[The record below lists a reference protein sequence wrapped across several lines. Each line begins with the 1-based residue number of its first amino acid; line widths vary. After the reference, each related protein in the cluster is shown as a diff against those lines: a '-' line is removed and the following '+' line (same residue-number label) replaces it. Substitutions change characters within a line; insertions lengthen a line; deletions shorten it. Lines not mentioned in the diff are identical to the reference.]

1 VLQPRSRIPETHTT
15 SIQWC
20 ACFLHDAV
28 SVPDL
33 NLQFAFV
40 LASED
45 LDAVLSF
52 AFVNSVTDGV
62 LNERLQDQG
71 WHLLI
76 EDRRIRV
83 NLYCEALTKPPPL
96 NADIEIENLQFTR
109 KRNLVRFHLIER
121 NSQQLAKTKKNV
133 FGGPRILRDERNGR
147 LKRIEEEVR
156 L

>member
-1 VLQPRSRIPETHTT
+1 VLQPGPRISETYTT
-15 SIQWC
+15 SIQRC
-20 ACFLHDAV
+20 RCLLHDAV
-28 SVPDL
+28 SIPNL

-40 LASED
+40 LAGED
-45 LDAVLSF
+45 LDTVLSF

-76 EDRRIRV
+76 EHCRIGV
-83 NLYCEALTKPPPL
+83 NLYCEALTEPPPL
-96 NADIEIENLQFTR
+96 NTDIEIENLQFTR

-133 FGGPRILRDERNGR
+133 FGGPRVLRDESNGR